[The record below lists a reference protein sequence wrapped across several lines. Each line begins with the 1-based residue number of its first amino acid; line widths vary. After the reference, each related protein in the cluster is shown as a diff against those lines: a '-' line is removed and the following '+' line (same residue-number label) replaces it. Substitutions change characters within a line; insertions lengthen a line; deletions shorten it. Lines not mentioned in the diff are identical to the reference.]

1 MYREFELSQRIQ
13 VTEMVLVNPR
23 IGSSISRYLNGRS
36 KATQNRP
43 REPPHVLVL
52 GAQPEGHYT
61 RCIASEDANDVESG
75 FGFIV
80 CKYLS

>member
-1 MYREFELSQRIQ
+1 MYRAFELSQRIR
-13 VTEMVLVNPR
+13 VTEMVLVSPR
-23 IGSSISRYLNGRS
+23 IGLGIRHYLYGCS

-43 REPPHVLVL
+43 REPPHILML

-61 RCIASEDANDVESG
+61 RRIASEDANNVESG
-75 FGFIV
+75 FGFII